1 MKSFPLKSTLQVSV
15 LCMFLQSGLLSA
27 QKMNKDLKAYI
38 VEATYAMENLP
49 EERKATLE
57 EIGEYL
63 LTEMETGNTAKVIF
77 ICTHNSRRSHM
88 AQIWFQTLASYYG
101 IDSVASYSGGTEATK
116 FHPNAAEAMK
126 RAGFTIKPIP
136 SPEERPIYSVY
147 DGVVQ
152 QFVFSKKFNAVENPQ
167 SGFAAVMVCSEADAS
182 CPIVRG
188 ADARFSLP
196 HEDPRYFDDSPSMEV
211 KYDERV
217 WQIALEMAYTL
228 DYVKDKLI
236 QKAELTKN

>member
-1 MKSFPLKSTLQVSV
+1 MELT
-15 LCMFLQSGLLSA
+15 A
-27 QKMNKDLKAYI
+27 QKMNKELKAYI
-38 VEATYAMENLP
+38 VEATYAMESLP
-49 EERKATLE
+49 EERKETLK

-63 LTEMETGNTAKVIF
+63 LADIDAGNTAKLIF

-101 IDSVASYSGGTEATK
+101 IEKVASYSGGTEATK
-116 FHPNAAEAMK
+116 FHTNAIEAMK
-126 RAGFTIKPIP
+126 RAGFTIKPMP
-136 SPEERPIYSVY
+136 SPEERPIHSVY

-152 QFVFSKKFNAVENPQ
+152 QFVFSKKFDALENPQ
-167 SGFAAVMVCSEADAS
+167 TDFAAVMVCSEADAS

-188 ADARFSLP
+188 ASARFALP
-196 HEDPRYFDDSPSMEV
+196 YEDPRYFDGSPSMEV

-217 WQIALEMAYTL
+217 WQIAMEMAYTL

-236 QKAELTKN
+236 QKEELTKN